1 LTVDHRCDLCGNPVG
16 PSEYVCERCTSETA
30 RYLRDAELAGEVET
44 TVALQARYAVSGGR
58 RAADAYPDDPP
69 GVSRPQIRAET
80 FGWAASREQPER
92 NALRP
97 GRLIVDLN
105 ASAKAAHAFNA
116 VTTWARHVEETRGEQ
131 APDVQRGQHPVAVA
145 AAWLLGQLD
154 WLRHQ
159 REAEEAFT
167 QLQAAGATIR
177 RIVDR
182 PPDQQIVGVCDC
194 GTRLYA
200 YAGAATCTC
209 PNAAC
214 ALRWDVHESR
224 DRMWDAVHG
233 YLYTANEAAL
243 LLMIHG
249 LGGYSR
255 RKWAKRITMWHQRN
269 LITPRGEIDGS
280 PAYLFADIYE
290 RATRSEDRL
299 SA

>member
-1 LTVDHRCDLCGNPVG
+1 MTAQQPTCDLCGDPTDGYWPEVRTRRPG
-16 PSEYVCERCTSETA
+16 
-30 RYLRDAELAGEVET
+30 DHEVET

-58 RAADAYPDDPP
+58 RAADPYPDDQPDP
-69 GVSRPQIRAET
+69 FQGRRSALRRSGGPRRGSNPNAT
-80 FGWAASREQPER
+80 LCAPAASSSTSTPPPKPPTPSRRHHLGPAR
-92 NALRP
+92 RGNPRRRP
-97 GRLIVDLN
+97 G
-105 ASAKAAHAFNA
+105 
-116 VTTWARHVEETRGEQ
+116 
-131 APDVQRGQHPVAVA
+131 APTSHRGQHPVAVA
-145 AAWLLGQLD
+145 AAVPARPSSPGSA
-154 WLRHQ
+154 HQ
-159 REAEEAFT
+159 PEGAEAFE
-167 QLQAAGATIR
+167 QLPAAGATIR

-209 PNAAC
+209 PNPTC

-233 YLYTANEAAL
+233 YLYTANEAAF

-249 LGGYSR
+249 LGGYNR
-255 RKWAKRITMWHQRN
+255 RRWAKRITMWAQRG
-269 LITPRGEIDGS
+269 LITARGDIDGS

-299 SA
+299 TA